1 MCRIFQAAEA
11 ALAAALF
18 FGCVFAG
25 CVSVEDYEG
34 LRKQLAAEQAL
45 VREQDAETGA
55 LRQVVRKQ
63 RHDLRNLRLEIDEA
77 KNAFPAVAAVAK
89 EAWETEPVLA
99 GTLSFAP
106 GSQKLTDKDVENL
119 QSIAKKIAARGYAA
133 ILVDGHSDPTPLSA
147 KSLFRSNMHLSTV
160 RALAVYHALV
170 SMPGVDASRVRVV
183 GLAEFRPRPGR
194 EKSDRRVEVRY
205 VPARAA
211 GRAASKSSVGKPA
224 AALRRVQDGRAA
236 GQKRISRPGSP
247 LE

>member
-1 MCRIFQAAEA
+1 MCRICPQAEA

-18 FGCVFAG
+18 ISCVSTG

-45 VREQDAETGA
+45 VREQDDEIGA
-55 LRQVVRKQ
+55 LRQAVRKQ

-99 GTLSFAP
+99 GTISFAP
-106 GSQKLTDKDVENL
+106 GSQKLTDKDIENL
-119 QSIAKKIAARGYAA
+119 QGIARRIAARGYTA

-147 KSLFRSNMHLSTV
+147 KSPFRSNMHLSTV

-170 SMPGVDASRVRVV
+170 GMEGVSPERVRVV
-183 GLAEFRPRPGR
+183 SWAEFRPRPGR
-194 EKSDRRVEVRY
+194 EESERRVEVRY
-205 VPARAA
+205 VPRRPDARRSRPT
-211 GRAASKSSVGKPA
+211 GPA
-224 AALRRVQDGRAA
+224 AK
-236 GQKRISRPGSP
+236 KR
-247 LE
+247 